1 MAGKLL
7 KMNVLQYSML
17 RASIPLIVS
26 LLISCAPHPE
36 QPTADSAITE
46 NCVDTLLQERIESD
60 FNFGGSLRAAPEGYL
75 FSYVEENTSRKN
87 IRTGFVQHTVL
98 LNKQF
103 RKTWQKE
110 HSCGCMSNL
119 NDIRIGGNGYVA
131 LQNNCNTNFIR
142 LDKNGKEISSVSIP
156 ELYGISRIYA
166 VDSGFACIGTFEKVW
181 EMQANLIRFPRYGVL
196 FIRTDSAGNEL
207 KRTELDNYTKLNYLP
222 VLPVITG
229 KYIAGIIDNEVR
241 FYAMSGKVVHTRKLA
256 ADPEN
261 NLNSYA
267 NIIANGKGGI
277 AYIHASIALKK
288 PGARNRIALC
298 STDSAGSELFR
309 MELQANK
316 KPLNLTDIKLLSDG
330 SILVAATADEALW
343 LYKISAEGKITWK
356 TDTQLD
362 GATYMDMT
370 ENTEKQIIL
379 LCSRK
384 IRRYAQKVIF
394 QEYDAA
400 GKKVCRE

>member
-1 MAGKLL
+1 MAGMLL
-7 KMNVLQYSML
+7 KMNTLQL
-17 RASIPLIVS
+17 NVHRLSILLIVS
-26 LLISCAPHPE
+26 LLISCSPHPD

-87 IRTGFVQHTVL
+87 IRTGLVQHTVL

-110 HSCGCMSNL
+110 HSCGCMPNL
-119 NDIRIGGNGYVA
+119 NDIRICENGYVA
-131 LQNNCNTNFIR
+131 LQNNCNMNFIR
-142 LDKNGKEISSVSIP
+142 LDKSGKEISSVSIP
-156 ELYGISRIYA
+156 ELYGTSRIYA

-181 EMQANLIRFPRYGVL
+181 EMQANLIRFPRFGVL

-207 KRTELDNYTKLNYLP
+207 NRTELDNYSKLNGLP
-222 VLPVITG
+222 ALPVITG
-229 KYIAGIIDNEVR
+229 KYIGGIADNEVR
-241 FYAMSGKVVHTRKLA
+241 FYNMAGNAVHTRKLSNE
-256 ADPEN
+256 ADDK
-261 NLNSYA
+261 NSYG
-267 NIIANGKGGI
+267 NIIPNGKGGI
-277 AYIHASIALKK
+277 AYIHGHTAIKNK
-288 PGARNRIALC
+288 VKRNLIELC
-298 STDSAGSELFR
+298 STDSTGRELYR
-309 MELQANK
+309 LELVENNT
-316 KPLNLTDIKLLSDG
+316 PLNLRDVKPMSDG
-330 SILVAATADEALW
+330 SMLVAATADDALW

-370 ENTEKQIIL
+370 ENTEKHIIL